1 MPPLAG
7 ASLVPDHDVSGPQDV
22 VAVFVRAVA
31 VPASGL
37 IVKPEI
43 HVFFKN
49 VPFTASFSL
58 FSSFLQTVNK

>member
-22 VAVFVRAVA
+22 VAVLVRAVA

-43 HVFFKN
+43 HVFFKKCAIHGLFFFIF
-49 VPFTASFSL
+49 VFSTN
-58 FSSFLQTVNK
+58 S

>member
-43 HVFFKN
+43 HVFF
-49 VPFTASFSL
+49 
-58 FSSFLQTVNK
+58 

>member
-7 ASLVPDHDVSGPQDV
+7 AALVPDHDVSGPQDV
-22 VAVFVRAVA
+22 VAVLVRAVA

-43 HVFFKN
+43 HVFF
-49 VPFTASFSL
+49 
-58 FSSFLQTVNK
+58 